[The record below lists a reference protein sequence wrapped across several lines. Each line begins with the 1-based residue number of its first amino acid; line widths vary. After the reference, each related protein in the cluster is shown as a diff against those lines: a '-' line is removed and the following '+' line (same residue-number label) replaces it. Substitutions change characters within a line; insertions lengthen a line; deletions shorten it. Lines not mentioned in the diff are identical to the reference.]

1 VQAGNEMPKIV
12 DHDSYRRELADR
24 CMELFSRKGY
34 ANVTMREIA
43 KELGVSTGLLYH
55 YFPTKEAIFAHMAKH
70 LGEKDVSS
78 VLNQVDD
85 SASIDEKLRVYA
97 DHWREQKEYYKSIV
111 LLAIDFIRNY
121 RGPADQMSRVKKEYV
136 KYYVDAMAENLGVPE
151 ELSRFIYVHM
161 IGLFYYDLVLPETA
175 HFDDQLDLFLDVYL
189 SYASY
194 AAGAGRGSS
203 SKRRSGRLARKRSGT
218 RG

>member
-1 VQAGNEMPKIV
+1 MPKIV

-24 CMELFSRKGY
+24 CMNLFSRRGY

-70 LGEKDVSS
+70 LGEKDVTS
-78 VLNQVDD
+78 VLTQVDD
-85 SASIDEKLRVYA
+85 AASIDEKLQVYA
-97 DHWREQKEYYKSIV
+97 EHWREQKEYYKSIV

-121 RGPADQMSRVKKEYV
+121 RGPAEQMSKVKKEYV

-189 SYASY
+189 SYA
-194 AAGAGRGSS
+194 AAAVRGSS
-203 SKRRSGRLARKRSGT
+203 SKRRGGRVARKRHRIG
-218 RG
+218 G